1 MTSDQTLNISQ
12 AAKATGK
19 SLMTI
24 RAYLEAKPSKLP
36 NAFQTPKGK
45 TKTWNIPLTDLV
57 TAGLLDQVKAL
68 NAEVEKGIQN
78 IVGERRDSEVELRVL
93 NATLEAE
100 NKFLR
105 EALAKSE
112 EALAR
117 AEKRVD
123 LLLPIREIETAQ
135 KQRERR
141 SFFGRKPK
149 TEFETMPGETFAE

>member
-1 MTSDQTLNISQ
+1 
-12 AAKATGK
+12 
-19 SLMTI
+19 
-24 RAYLEAKPSKLP
+24 
-36 NAFQTPKGK
+36 
-45 TKTWNIPLTDLV
+45 
-57 TAGLLDQVKAL
+57 
-68 NAEVEKGIQN
+68 
-78 IVGERRDSEVELRVL
+78 L
-93 NATLEAE
+93 NATLETE

-149 TEFETMPGETFAE
+149 TEFETMPTEHLTE